1 MERAAIPGPE
11 AAKRGAVLA
20 LALCMLSGSL
30 GTSIAN
36 IALPTLAEGFSAP
49 FHQIQWVVTAYLAAM
64 TISVVFAGRLGDLY
78 GLKQM
83 LLAGLCVFSAAS
95 LLCAMAPN
103 LWFLVGARALQGLG
117 AAFMMTLTIALV
129 RETAGDGRIGRT
141 MGLLGT
147 MSAVGTALGPSLG
160 GALIESADW
169 RSIFIVLIGLG
180 VLSAVLAICL
190 LPRSES
196 NRISPLIGLA
206 AFREAG
212 LLSNLTA
219 NLLVAAVMMTTLV
232 VGPFYLGLSLGLDPI
247 LAGLVMSVGP
257 AISICSGV
265 PSGRLVDAWGSG
277 RVLSIG
283 LGALSLGA
291 FALSFLPQVWGVA
304 GYCIAIAVLTPGYQL
319 FQAANNTAVMST
331 VSQEQRGTLSGL
343 LSLSRNLGLILGA
356 SVMGAVFAFAAG
368 TSTIEDATA
377 DEVAAGMQLT
387 FLLAGAL
394 MVAASAIVFGPAF
407 AKLGKT
413 KAS

>member
-1 MERAAIPGPE
+1 MERAAASGSE

-64 TISVVFAGRLGDLY
+64 TVSVVFAGRLGDLY
-78 GLKQM
+78 GLKRM

-95 LLCAMAPN
+95 LLCALAPG

-129 RETAGDGRIGRT
+129 RETAGEALIGRT

-160 GALIESADW
+160 GVLIEAAGW
-169 RSIFIVLIGLG
+169 RSIFVALAGLG
-180 VLSAVLAICL
+180 VLSAVLATCL
-190 LPRSES
+190 LWRSQS
-196 NRISPLIGLA
+196 HKKSPLIGLA

-265 PSGRLVDAWGSG
+265 PSGRLVDAWGPG
-277 RVLSIG
+277 RVLSVG

-291 FALSFLPQVWGVA
+291 FALAFLPEAWGVA

-319 FQAANNTAVMST
+319 FQAANNTSVMSA
-331 VSQEQRGTLSGL
+331 VSQEQRGTVSGL

-356 SVMGAVFAFAAG
+356 SVMGAVFAFGAG
-368 TSTIEDATA
+368 TSTIEDAAA
-377 DEVAAGMQLT
+377 DEVAAGMQMT
-387 FLLAGAL
+387 FILAGVL
-394 MVAASAIVFGPAF
+394 MVTASAVVFGHVF
-407 AKLGKT
+407 AKMGKA